1 MQATTYKLLMNVDYH
16 SHIGIQQDNISL
28 LQGDIQSKITYTTLV
43 STNFQLEVRSLS
55 YFPFNWL
62 IQYFFL
68 YFNSLLQHWGLAVCS
83 IAWLL
88 YESLHV
94 YTLFCFSV
102 LKWTKLDTL
111 KQCIHLLLKS

>member
-43 STNFQLEVRSLS
+43 STNFQLEARSLS
-55 YFPFNWL
+55 YFLFNWL
-62 IQYFFL
+62 IQYFFSI
-68 YFNSLLQHWGLAVCS
+68 FQLLTTTLGARSVQ
-83 IAWLL
+83 

-94 YTLFCFSV
+94 YTLFCF
-102 LKWTKLDTL
+102 LF
-111 KQCIHLLLKS
+111 QNRQN